1 MGLTDVLFGRK
12 KLKGA
17 KLDRLF
23 ALSTAQITLETE
35 LGLKPAGVAAV
46 CFKPLSAGEFARA
59 EQEIDELLG
68 VTAQSTGA
76 TVRRRSDSLGF
87 QWLVVRD
94 PDFEDLVTTVN
105 LVSTELDSRGFGAQ
119 LLAALFAFEGGKDP
133 DRPDVPRL
141 RLQDRHVLAVHPD
154 RRRPQPRQRRGAP
167 PQERAREGAPDRA
180 PARALARALRRPAG
194 VAARPPAS
202 PGSTLRRT

>member
-1 MGLTDVLFGRK
+1 MGLTDVIFGKK

-17 KLDRLF
+17 KLERLF

-68 VTAQSTGA
+68 VTSQSTGA
-76 TVRRRSDSLGF
+76 TVRRRSDSFGF

-105 LVSTELDSRGFGAQ
+105 LVSSELDARGFGSQ
-119 LLAALFAFEGGKDP
+119 LLAALFAFEGGKEAGRTTHIVYGFKTGTFWPFIPTGD
-133 DRPDVPRL
+133 DHNRDNAEEL
-141 RLQDRHVLAVHPD
+141 RLKNELEKELPIE
-154 RRRPQPRQRRGAP
+154 PQLERWLGLFDAP
-167 PQERAREGAPDRA
+167 LE
-180 PARALARALRRPAG
+180 
-194 VAARPPAS
+194 
-202 PGSTLRRT
+202 

>member
-12 KLKGA
+12 RLKGA
-17 KLDRLF
+17 KLDKLF

-76 TVRRRSDSLGF
+76 TVRRRSDSYGF
-87 QWLVVRD
+87 QWLVIRD

-105 LVSTELDSRGFGAQ
+105 LVSTELEARGFGSQ
-119 LLAALFAFEGGKDP
+119 LLAALFAFEGGKDG
-133 DRPDVPRL
+133 RPVYLVYGYKTGTFWPFIPTGEDQKRDNAEEL
-141 RLQDRHVLAVHPD
+141 RLKNELEKELPIEPKLERWLGLFD
-154 RRRPQPRQRRGAP
+154 AP
-167 PQERAREGAPDRA
+167 LD
-180 PARALARALRRPAG
+180 
-194 VAARPPAS
+194 
-202 PGSTLRRT
+202 